1 MTPAEVEQVDPNQ
14 RIILEVVREAFENA
28 GETDWRGK
36 KIGSYVAIFTE
47 DWQDLH
53 SKDTNDYGPYQLIGS
68 LDFALGNRISY
79 EYDLQG
85 PRYPFAQLFKQ
96 TPLTPT

>member
-36 KIGSYVAIFTE
+36 KIGSYVAMFTE

-85 PRYPFAQLFKQ
+85 PRYEPKDGLNKRR
-96 TPLTPT
+96 